1 MPMLEIKD
9 LVVSYGG
16 VPALFGLSLYVE
28 DGEVVSVVGSN
39 GSGKSTLL
47 KAVSG
52 LLKPEAGTVILDGE
66 ELSGK
71 AAHEIVR
78 HGVIMVPEGRHLFGH
93 MTIMQNLMMGAY
105 QVKDK
110 KEINRRMEM
119 VHEVFPRLKER
130 EKQLAGTLSGGEQQM
145 VAIARGLMSKPRI
158 LMLDEPSLG
167 LAPIMVKEMFR
178 MIADIKSQ
186 GVTILLVEQRLE
198 DALSL
203 SDRGYVLQTG
213 KIVMQGPGQEL
224 MISKEVRQAYLG
236 L

>member
-1 MPMLEIKD
+1 MLEIKE

-16 VPALFGLSLYVE
+16 VPALFDVSLHVK

-52 LLKPEAGTVILDGE
+52 LLKPENGKVILDGK
-66 ELSGK
+66 ELQGK
-71 AAHEIVR
+71 PAHEIVKN
-78 HGVIMVPEGRHLFGH
+78 GIIMVPEGRHLFGR
-93 MTIMQNLMMGAY
+93 MSIYQNMMMGAY
-105 QVKDK
+105 HVADK
-110 KEINRRMEM
+110 KEIASRLEN
-119 VHEVFPRLKER
+119 VFTIFPRLKER

-145 VAIARGLMSKPRI
+145 VAIARGLMANPRI

-167 LAPIMVKEMFR
+167 LAPILVKEMFH

-198 DALSL
+198 DALML
-203 SDRGYVLQTG
+203 SDRAYVLQTG
-213 KIVMQGPGQEL
+213 RIVMQGSGKQL
-224 MISKEVRQAYLG
+224 MTSKEVRQAYLG